1 MYILS
6 TFGQEWSEHFK
17 LVPFNAICSLLI
29 NLTLLIMSKAV
40 DKSVAIMAVMSVNF
54 IGNVCKHCVS
64 AGVLSVLSDS

>member
-1 MYILS
+1 
-6 TFGQEWSEHFK
+6 
-17 LVPFNAICSLLI
+17 
-29 NLTLLIMSKAV
+29 MSKAV